1 MAHPDEGKER
11 GYLRFGYVYCEKVLD
26 VDPENAQAYLGKLMA
41 ELKVRRRDELKNCAE
56 PFDGSGNYQK
66 AFRFGDASLKE
77 QLNGCIAFINERNEN
92 ARKTGIYN
100 DAVKAMTSAHTEAQ
114 FNDAAAK
121 FRSISGFKDADAL
134 AEECVKRAEERAR
147 VEAEKI
153 ARRKKKIIRITA
165 PIVCVCIAFVIL
177 LTQVII
183 PKMKFDEAMALI
195 ATEDYDAAYAILEEI
210 GKEEAI
216 TANKYDRA
224 IALIDSGNFNSAY
237 ELLREIGDMATIN
250 ADKYDR
256 AIEMMHS
263 GEYTKAYMLL
273 KESGHGQE
281 IDKIKYDCAMD
292 VIAAGD
298 YIAAYDLL
306 HDLDYE
312 DSAKKLEEIM
322 PQFCRAQLMEAKVG
336 DTVIFGSYE
345 QDNDLSNG
353 AEELKWTVLAK
364 EENRVLVI
372 TLSDIESLPYND
384 TWEYVT
390 WETCSLRKW
399 LNSTFLTK
407 AFTKDEQSLIPTVT
421 VLAESAPGFGGN
433 PGRNTEDRVFVLSG
447 QEVRKYFPKKWDG
460 GASPTKYVIA
470 KDSDLP
476 NDYRGNYAWW
486 TRSPGASGGTVAFAG
501 PDGLISIDGY
511 WCDVSWPI
519 GVRPALWISLD

>member
-1 MAHPDEGKER
+1 M
-11 GYLRFGYVYCEKVLD
+11 LD